1 MNKQT
6 RSEYVANVDKF
17 TFAPSYK
24 KATVKVSKASGFTL
38 GGIVQGIAFVAVSL
52 IVVSFFF

>member
-1 MNKQT
+1 MTKQN

-24 KATVKVSKASGFTL
+24 KAPVKACKSSGFTL
-38 GGIVQGIAFVAVSL
+38 GGIVQGIALVTVSL